1 MDIDRFVCFNISII
15 QKCVCLEH
23 YLLFIHWQ
31 LHVLIALLIFNFC
44 LYFFIL
50 LFFIQEVGPT
60 VKKTVP
66 LKLKTGETIID
77 SLWNDGLNNTSNC
90 IQLKIWLPQPLIK
103 SRSSVMTELDD
114 KPTLEKVGNVTE
126 ALLDDKA
133 PGSDRIS
140 PEVVKCGKPLLSKY
154 LHVFFLFCFVLFFFA
169 RMLRGRICSLR
180 SAWCQYNH
188 SLQEKGDRS
197 DCNKDW
203 YFDSYQCWKNT
214 CLYSSLCTASPS
226 RAGLPWVTTQLQTR
240 KIHHWYYLL
249 YARHTREVLGT
260 TVDRDHLTLSL
271 SIFNTKAFEFR
282 PCKAKKN
289 KCYVS
294 KLVTNWKIWP
304 KCGFFQLFFFPQS
317 SRRVRFESVTALK
330 YGTWFLDEQDT
341 RQNTELKKYV
351 VQSVSLCLTYLFL
364 YILTRKF
371 VKNWKKKLSKQK
383 NFKPW
388 ILLNQTRTEKQM
400 RAAALRH
407 MIYFF

>member
-1 MDIDRFVCFNISII
+1 MDIDRFVCFNISTI

-44 LYFFIL
+44 LYFFIS

-90 IQLKIWLPQPLIK
+90 IQLKTWLPQPLIK

-140 PEVVKCGKPLLSKY
+140 PEVVKCWKQLLSKY
-154 LHVFFLFCFVLFFFA
+154 LHVFFIFLFFA

-180 SAWCQYNH
+180 SAWRQYNH

-203 YFDSYQCWKNT
+203 YLDSYQCWENT
-214 CLYSSLCTASPS
+214 CLYSSQCTASPS
-226 RAGLPWVTTQLQTR
+226 RPGLPWVTRLTTQLQTR
-240 KIHHWYYLL
+240 KIHHWYTFSMRQIQGKFWEQQSTETTWHCL
-249 YARHTREVLGT
+249 YQSLIPRLSSFDLVSREGSSFYSRLAVL
-260 TVDRDHLTLSL
+260 
-271 SIFNTKAFEFR
+271 
-282 PCKAKKN
+282 
-289 KCYVS
+289 
-294 KLVTNWKIWP
+294 
-304 KCGFFQLFFFPQS
+304 QS
-317 SRRVRFESVTALK
+317 S
-330 YGTWFLDEQDT
+330 
-341 RQNTELKKYV
+341 
-351 VQSVSLCLTYLFL
+351 
-364 YILTRKF
+364 
-371 VKNWKKKLSKQK
+371 
-383 NFKPW
+383 
-388 ILLNQTRTEKQM
+388 
-400 RAAALRH
+400 
-407 MIYFF
+407 